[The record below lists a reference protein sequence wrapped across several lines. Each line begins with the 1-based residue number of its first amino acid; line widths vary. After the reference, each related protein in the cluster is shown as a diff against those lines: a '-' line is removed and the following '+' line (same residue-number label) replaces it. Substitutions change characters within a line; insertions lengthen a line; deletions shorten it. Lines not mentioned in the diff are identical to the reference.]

1 MFSSTYGLLLNLI
14 YHIYSPKMFKDK
26 EKVESPGK
34 SELSTFSFNIIGGL
48 GNLYYIFSILAY
60 YLGIFVP
67 EMFFTELYP
76 LFHH

>member
-60 YLGIFVP
+60 YGDFCSGDV
-67 EMFFTELYP
+67 FTELYP